1 MAYQMEVGKEME
13 MRIYTT
19 NKAGQKVAID
29 YSQKVIEEPEE
40 KPVPKLIKPGK
51 IRPVVQTRVA
61 DIQYLMFD
69 PQEPPVVDELRKI
82 DVNHLTPMQAFEL
95 VVKLK
100 EMVK

>member
-1 MAYQMEVGKEME
+1 
-13 MRIYTT
+13 
-19 NKAGQKVAID
+19 
-29 YSQKVIEEPEE
+29 
-40 KPVPKLIKPGK
+40 
-51 IRPVVQTRVA
+51 
-61 DIQYLMFD
+61 MFD